1 MLTITTLCPSF
12 NSLFQTN
19 FPLVG
24 MAGKSLWS
32 GVVLTSA
39 NQPLLSTGADIQLA
53 IVGDR
58 LISLDVRRIVLG
70 AQLASSSGERLRA
83 ARPGPIPIL
92 GPLRHQQNGPPASQQ
107 WRRIN

>member
-1 MLTITTLCPSF
+1 
-12 NSLFQTN
+12 
-19 FPLVG
+19 
-24 MAGKSLWS
+24 MAGKSLLS
-32 GVVLTSA
+32 GVVPTSA
-39 NQPLLSTGADIQLA
+39 NQPLFSTGADIQLA